1 MESIKPSYG
10 DLISEMESLK
20 GFKII
25 QEIES
30 LKATNYIF
38 RKNFNDL
45 IDKIKEYESDNEIWY
60 VENRQLL
67 HQMHLEILRLVHNY
81 VSSILS
87 LIDHTR
93 NFRKKIKEKK
103 LESVFDFE
111 INKLAINDVVTFM
124 KQLRQYFQHYRL
136 PITKAQFSVE
146 KLNGS
151 EDQYSTELKMQLDVE
166 ELLKWKKWNS
176 ISKRYLEKFNE
187 NVEIKLFCQEYYGII
202 EQFYEIFYDIVL
214 QAYNSEINEL
224 LMFQEEINKLYH
236 PASKID

>member
-1 MESIKPSYG
+1 MG
-10 DLISEMESLK
+10 
-20 GFKII
+20 
-25 QEIES
+25 
-30 LKATNYIF
+30 
-38 RKNFNDL
+38 
-45 IDKIKEYESDNEIWY
+45 
-60 VENRQLL
+60 
-67 HQMHLEILRLVHNY
+67 
-81 VSSILS
+81 
-87 LIDHTR
+87 
-93 NFRKKIKEKK
+93 
-103 LESVFDFE
+103 
-111 INKLAINDVVTFM
+111 FM